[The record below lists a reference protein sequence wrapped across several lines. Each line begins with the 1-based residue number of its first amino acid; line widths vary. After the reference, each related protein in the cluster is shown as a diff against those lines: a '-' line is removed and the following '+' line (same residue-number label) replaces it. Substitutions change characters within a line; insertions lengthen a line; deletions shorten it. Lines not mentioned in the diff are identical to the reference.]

1 MRQQRGCRVPA
12 GGACGPYL
20 AAIGDVRL
28 RVVPAFH
35 RVAPAITGDS
45 RVSGFGGR
53 ARG

>member
-1 MRQQRGCRVPA
+1 MRQQCGCRS
-12 GGACGPYL
+12 GWGACGHYL